1 MADDTA
7 PGLRYGSRIGR
18 WVLAGTVLGSGIA
31 ALDATVVGIALP
43 AIGRDFH
50 ASVASLQWVV
60 DGYTLPLA
68 GLLLLGGVLGD
79 VHGRRKVFVIGTVW
93 FALAS
98 LACGLAPN
106 VGFLIAAR
114 ALQGVGAALLTP
126 GSLAILQASFRPDDR
141 SRAIGAWSGLGGVAT
156 AIGPFLGGYLIGAV
170 SWRLVFFINLPLA
183 AAVVAIAVRHIP
195 ESRAPGPRQ
204 PLDAAG
210 AVTISLALAG
220 LTYGLIAAPADGWTS
235 PVVVT
240 SLLAGAALFA
250 AFCVIETRSTH
261 PMLPLTIFRTRQ
273 FSAANAVTFVVYG
286 ALGGALFLV
295 PVVLQEVSGYSP
307 LAAGAA
313 LLPLTAIM
321 LALSARSAAL
331 SARIGPRLQ
340 MTVGP
345 LVIAVGMA
353 LFTRVHGDGD
363 YLTQVLPAV
372 LVLGLGLATIV
383 APLTAT
389 ALSAAPAEHSGT
401 ASAVNNDVARTA
413 SLIAV
418 AVLPALA
425 GITGDA
431 YLHPVELTQG
441 FHTAVLI
448 AAVAAA
454 AGGVLAAATIRNPA
468 RRAVGKPAEPAPDED
483 ARRTLYCALDAPPLR
498 PGLDP
503 QPSAA
508 KPADL
513 TAASAGIVETFFC
526 TETNFAVRVRIFRG
540 KRSFRGNAH
549 LLRQLAQVT

>member
-1 MADDTA
+1 MATDTT
-7 PGLRYGSRIGR
+7 PGLRYASHTGR
-18 WVLAGTVLGSGIA
+18 WVLAATVLGSGIA

-50 ASVASLQWVV
+50 ATVASMQWVI

-68 GLLLLGGVLGD
+68 GLLLLGGALGD

-93 FALAS
+93 FAIAS

-106 VGFLIAAR
+106 ADFLIAAR

-126 GSLAILQASFRPDDR
+126 GSLAILQASFAPDDR
-141 SRAIGAWSGLGGVAT
+141 SKAIGAWSGLGGVAT
-156 AIGPFLGGYLIGAV
+156 AIGPFLGGWLIGAV
-170 SWRLVFFINLPLA
+170 SWRLVFFINLPVA
-183 AAVVAIAVRHIP
+183 AAVVIIAARHVP
-195 ESRAPGPRQ
+195 ESRAPGPPQ

-210 AVTISLALAG
+210 ATTISLALAG
-220 LTYGLIAAPADGWTS
+220 LTYGLIAASADGWAS
-235 PVVVT
+235 PTVLS
-240 SLLAGAALFA
+240 SLLVGAALLV
-250 AFCVIETRSTH
+250 AFCVIELRSSH

-295 PVVLQEVSGYSP
+295 PVVLQVVSGYSA
-307 LAAGAA
+307 LAAGTAM
-313 LLPLTAIM
+313 LPLTAIM

-345 LVIAVGMA
+345 IVIGLGMV
-353 LFTRVHGDGD
+353 LFTRVQGDAD

-372 LVLGLGLATIV
+372 IVLGLGLACNV

-389 ALSAAPAEHSGT
+389 ALSAAPAEHSGI

-425 GITGDA
+425 GITGDVYQNPA
-431 YLHPVELTQG
+431 ALTSG

-448 AAVAAA
+448 AGGAAA
-454 AGGVLAAATIRNPA
+454 AGGLLAAATIRNPP
-468 RRAVGKPAEPAPDED
+468 RRPAAAAAERHA
-483 ARRTLYCALDAPPLR
+483 LHCALDAPPLR
-498 PGLDP
+498 SRPETPAPARRGVAGGTAG
-503 QPSAA
+503 AA
-508 KPADL
+508 G
-513 TAASAGIVETFFC
+513 SG
-526 TETNFAVRVRIFRG
+526 
-540 KRSFRGNAH
+540 
-549 LLRQLAQVT
+549 